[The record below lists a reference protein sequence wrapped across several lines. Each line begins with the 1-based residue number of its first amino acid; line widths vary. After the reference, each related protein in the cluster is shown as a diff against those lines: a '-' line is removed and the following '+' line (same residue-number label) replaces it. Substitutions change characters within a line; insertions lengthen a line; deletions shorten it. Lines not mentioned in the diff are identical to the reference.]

1 MATTRRIAIANV
13 FVALLVLAIKVLAY
27 LMTGSIALLSDAL
40 ESIVNVA
47 ASAAALIAIALA
59 SLPAD
64 RNHPF
69 GHHKAEYLSAVVEGA
84 LILVAALV
92 IFHEAWS
99 GIVSPV
105 PLDAPFEGVLVNA
118 AATVINGIWCIVL
131 LRAGRHFRSPALA
144 ADGRHLLTD
153 VVSSVGVLAGVSL
166 AIVTGWPILDP
177 ALACLVALNIL
188 WSGWQLIKSSVA
200 GLMDAAPP
208 VEEIEQIR
216 SIISANADGAI
227 EAHDLR
233 TRLAGRATF
242 IEFHLVVPAEM
253 TVDNAHQICDRIEAA
268 IRSGVEHPVITI
280 HVEPE
285 NKAKHEGIVV
295 L

>member
-1 MATTRRIAIANV
+1 MKITRRIALANV
-13 FVALLVLAIKVLAY
+13 LVALVVLAIKTVAY
-27 LMTGSIALLSDAL
+27 VMTDSIALLSDAL

-47 ASAAALIAIALA
+47 ASIAALIAIALA
-59 SLPAD
+59 AKPAD

-84 LILVAALV
+84 LILVAAIV
-92 IFHEAWS
+92 IFREAWI
-99 GIVSPV
+99 GIVASK
-105 PLDAPFEGVLVNA
+105 PLDAPFEGVAVNA
-118 AATVINGIWCIVL
+118 FAALINGAWCVVL
-131 LRAGRHFRSPALA
+131 LRVGRRHRSPALV

-153 VVSSVGVLAGVSL
+153 VVSSLGVLVGVSL

-177 ALACLVALNIL
+177 LLALIVALNIL
-188 WSGWQLIKSSVA
+188 WSGWQLIKGSVA

-208 VEEIEQIR
+208 DAEVDQIR
-216 SIISANADGAI
+216 GIIAANADGAI

-233 TRLAGRATF
+233 TRTAGPATF
-242 IEFHLVVPAEM
+242 IEFHLVVPGTM
-253 TVDNAHQICDRIEAA
+253 SVDNAHEICDRIEAA
-268 IRSGVEHPVITI
+268 LRTEVEQPVITI